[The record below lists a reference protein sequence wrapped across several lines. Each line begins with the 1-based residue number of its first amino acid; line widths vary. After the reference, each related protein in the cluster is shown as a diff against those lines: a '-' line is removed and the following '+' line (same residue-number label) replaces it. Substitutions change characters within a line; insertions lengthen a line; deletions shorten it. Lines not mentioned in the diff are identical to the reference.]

1 MKDNTI
7 LVTGAAGFIGFH
19 IAKKYLD
26 AGCRVIGIDNLDPY
40 YSVPL
45 KLDRL
50 ALLKKYSKFTFHE
63 IDICDDTTLECKIGD
78 LKVEY
83 IIHLAA
89 QAGVRYSIE
98 HPMAYTKS
106 NLLGFANILELAR
119 KINPRH
125 LLFASTSSVYG
136 SNTEM
141 PFKET
146 IKCDEQLSF
155 YAATKKSNEIMA
167 QAYAHTYGIPITA
180 FRFFTVYGPWGRP
193 DMALFKFTKAILNN
207 QTIDVYNNG
216 NMQRDFTYIDDLVT
230 AIQKLTKCVPIDEFV
245 ENDSKSSI
253 APFRIVNIGNN
264 SQVSLM
270 TYIET
275 LEKYLG
281 ENAEKQ
287 FLPMQ
292 QGDVQKTY
300 AATDLLFELTKFTPS
315 TSIDIGIQKFLNWY
329 RGYYGV

>member
-19 IAKKYLD
+19 VAQKYLD
-26 AGCRVIGIDNLDPY
+26 AGFRVIGIDNLDPY
-40 YSVPL
+40 YSVSL
-45 KLDRL
+45 KLDRVK
-50 ALLKKYSKFTFHE
+50 LLKKYSKFTFHK
-63 IDICDDTTLECKIGD
+63 IDICDYTTLECKIGD

-98 HPMAYTKS
+98 HPIAYTKS

-119 KINPRH
+119 KINSRH

-146 IKCDEQLSF
+146 SKCDEQLSF

-193 DMALFKFTKAILNN
+193 DMALFKFTKAILKN

-230 AIQKLTKCVPIDEFV
+230 AIQKLTKCVPSDEFV

-275 LEKYLG
+275 LEKHLG
-281 ENAEKQ
+281 KNAEKQ

-300 AATDLLFELTKFTPS
+300 AATDLLFELTKFAPS

-329 RGYYGV
+329 RGYYDV